1 MKIMRIYLLDG
12 DRESLART
20 ARMLGGYPDVE
31 LVGSSNEPEFALSE
45 ALGLAPDALFVE
57 TRLGCISGLAASERL
72 LRDLPGLRVVYVTA
86 SREYAVEAFEQ
97 RAFDYLLKPLTLER
111 LERTVIR
118 LRRSFGSVLHTEEIR
133 LDKVE

>member
-1 MKIMRIYLLDG
+1 MRIYLLDG

-20 ARMLGGYPDVE
+20 VRMLGDYPDVE
-31 LVGSSNEPEFALSE
+31 LVGSSYEPEVALNE
-45 ALGLAPDALFVE
+45 ALGLEPDALFIE

-72 LRDLPGLRVVYVTA
+72 LRDLPDLRIVYVTA

-111 LERTVIR
+111 LERTIVR
-118 LRRSFGSVLHTEEIR
+118 LRRACGSMIHTQQER

>member
-1 MKIMRIYLLDG
+1 MNNMRIYLLDG

-20 ARMLGGYPDVE
+20 ARMLGDYPDVE
-31 LVGSSNEPEFALSE
+31 LVGSSYEPEAALNE
-45 ALGLAPDALFVE
+45 ARGLEPDALFVE

-72 LRDLPGLRVVYVTA
+72 LRDLPGLRIIYVTA

-111 LERTVIR
+111 LERTILR
-118 LRRSFGSVLHTEEIR
+118 LRRSCGSVIHMQQER

>member
-1 MKIMRIYLLDG
+1 MRIYLLDG

-20 ARMLGGYPDVE
+20 ARMLGDYPDVE
-31 LVGSSNEPEFALSE
+31 LVGSSYEPEAALSE
-45 ALGLAPDALFVE
+45 ALGLEPDALFVE
-57 TRLGCISGLAASERL
+57 TRLGYISGLAASERL
-72 LRDLPGLRVVYVTA
+72 LRDLPGLRIVYVTA

-111 LERTVIR
+111 LERTIVR
-118 LRRSFGSVLHTEEIR
+118 LRRSCGSVIHRQQER